1 MEHQRRLFATLT
13 ASNGI
18 RTQGLQ
24 LCHRGHLESHR
35 RRRRLE
41 RRRARKKIV
50 DVEKI
55 NTLSKNLFFFFPGK
69 VIYRSGSSLP
79 NLGWLEGS
87 SNRGNSE
94 SLTDILLLRY
104 CMVMHHLI
112 NAATFEIS
120 YHSTDHMKQAS
131 LFLWW
136 RHSKTI
142 SLAHSEFPLL

>member
-1 MEHQRRLFATLT
+1 MEQRGIFSCLSAALAPEIIYYLSDIIVFGISLHKYSYSHHSDRTNYRQCYNRILQRIPSRLFLACILLHD
-13 ASNGI
+13 
-18 RTQGLQ
+18 LQ

-79 NLGWLEGS
+79 NLG
-87 SNRGNSE
+87 
-94 SLTDILLLRY
+94 
-104 CMVMHHLI
+104 
-112 NAATFEIS
+112 
-120 YHSTDHMKQAS
+120 
-131 LFLWW
+131 
-136 RHSKTI
+136 
-142 SLAHSEFPLL
+142 